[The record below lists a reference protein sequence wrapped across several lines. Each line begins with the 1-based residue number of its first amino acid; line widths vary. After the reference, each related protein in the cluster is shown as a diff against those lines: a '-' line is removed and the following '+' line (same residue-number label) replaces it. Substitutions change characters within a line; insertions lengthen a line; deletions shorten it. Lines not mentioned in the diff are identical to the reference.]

1 MKNNNST
8 FLNLIAAAGIAVLF
22 LSLIC
27 MGFAVGD
34 EGIVN
39 WSMVAVIAVIMII
52 AGVIAYRAMTILER
66 REKK

>member
-1 MKNNNST
+1 MKNNNNT
-8 FLNLIAAAGIAVLF
+8 FMNLVAATGIAVLF

-34 EGIVN
+34 EGIIN
-39 WSMVAVIAVIMII
+39 YKMVTVIAVIMII
-52 AGVIAYRAMTILER
+52 AGIIAYRAMTILER

>member
-1 MKNNNST
+1 MKNNNT
-8 FLNLIAAAGIAVLF
+8 FLNLIAASGIAILF

-39 WSMVAVIAVIMII
+39 WSMVATIAAIMLV
-52 AGVIAYRAMTILER
+52 AGIIAYRAMTVLER

>member
-1 MKNNNST
+1 MKKQNNT
-8 FLNLIAAAGIAVLF
+8 FMNLIAATGIAVLF

-34 EGIVN
+34 NGIIN

-52 AGVIAYRAMTILER
+52 AGVIAYRAMTVLER